1 MFGLKTSRLHK
12 GIFAVVS
19 ALFFLYM
26 LTLIFPFV
34 WMLINSLKTNMDFF
48 KDIWS
53 LPEKP
58 LLSNYVN
65 VWDQMNLLVYFGNS
79 IKLTLLGT
87 LASILTASMASYV
100 IAKYKFKLSKL
111 LYTMA
116 IVVMLIPSIGTIA
129 ALYKFMIST
138 HLFNTHLGLVLLYSG
153 GFGFN
158 FILLYGFFKS
168 VSWSYAEAGF
178 VDGAS
183 DAQVFLRI
191 MLPQARP
198 GIIAVAI
205 IQGINVW
212 NDYFNPYMFLQ
223 DKSKMTLAV
232 GIYNLVQEQ
241 SYAADWPKLF
251 AAMIIA
257 TVPVLIV
264 YAIFSNTIIENTVA
278 GGLKG

>member
-1 MFGLKTSRLHK
+1 MKSSKTHK
-12 GIFAVVS
+12 IIFALVS
-19 ALFFLYM
+19 VLCMLYM

-34 WMLINSLKTNMDFF
+34 WMLLNSCKTNMEFF
-48 KDIWS
+48 QDIWS
-53 LPEKP
+53 APKDFLV
-58 LLSNYVN
+58 SNYVK
-65 VWDQMNLLVYFGNS
+65 VWKEFNLITYFLNS

-87 LASILTASMASYV
+87 MASILTASMSAYV
-100 IAKYKFKLSKL
+100 IAKYPFKLSKF
-111 LYTMA
+111 LYSMA
-116 IVVMLIPSIGTIA
+116 VVVMLIPSVGTIA
-129 ALYKFMIST
+129 ALYKFMIAT
-138 HLFNTHLGLVLLYSG
+138 NLFNTHLGLVILYSG

-168 VSWSYAEAGF
+168 ISWSYAEAGF

-183 DAQVFLRI
+183 DWAVFIKI

-205 IQGINVW
+205 IQSIGVW
-212 NDYFNPYMFLQ
+212 NDYFSPYMFLQ

-264 YAIFSNTIIENTVA
+264 YAFFSNTIIENTVA

>member
-34 WMLINSLKTNMDFF
+34 WMLLNSLKTNMDFF

-129 ALYKFMIST
+129 ALYTFMIST

-205 IQGINVW
+205 IQGINVG

>member
-34 WMLINSLKTNMDFF
+34 WMLLNSLKTNMDFF

-205 IQGINVW
+205 IQGISVW

>member
-1 MFGLKTSRLHK
+1 MKTSRLHK

-34 WMLINSLKTNMDFF
+34 WMLLNSLKTNMDFF

-129 ALYKFMIST
+129 ALYKFMIGT

>member
-34 WMLINSLKTNMDFF
+34 WMLLNSLKTNLDFF

-65 VWDQMNLLVYFGNS
+65 VWDLMNLLVYFGNS

>member
-1 MFGLKTSRLHK
+1 MKTSRLHK

>member
-1 MFGLKTSRLHK
+1 LKTSRLHK

-34 WMLINSLKTNMDFF
+34 WMLLNSLKTNMDFF